1 MDWSLCKRIRYLYM
15 FIRAAGGS
23 FSSEEFKKKKTEA
36 HQMIKK
42 LVHRENEKEYRWR
55 GQKLLNLVF

>member
-1 MDWSLCKRIRYLYM
+1 M